1 MPRLNL
7 YEQQTSAQGPRASG
21 ADFGAAPAQA
31 LEGAGNALYDIG
43 ERIQR
48 RDELLAAD
56 QVMTDVDTWAL
67 TALDDFS
74 KRQDITS
81 QQSLSEFQNALKQ
94 KRAEALSKF
103 SGRPEARAALERQLD
118 NQLSQYGKS
127 AISTKIKAGHALM
140 TRAIDQQLDKSANQ
154 VGVAPQIMEDAIAE
168 NVAYVNSRKDAMS
181 AEMYQAALTKAQ
193 AAPIQ
198 AAVMYHIQ
206 NGAWDAAEA
215 VMADPRF
222 TKLLAPEQVRPL
234 RIDVAV
240 GKGKAEAETTRQNQN
255 VQKFQMR
262 LGRELTP
269 EETLKA
275 RSLPAKKDMT
285 PADEITELELVQG
298 KPASQDQV
306 DKIYKTYV
314 DGGKS
319 ETMFGNSL
327 QGRALSY
334 VTDNAVAYANGLL
347 TPDKARQFE
356 ASFNEAYGTK
366 TYMDPVTGQ
375 PKPVTPSVPRFIQD
389 AVNRGSSIYGG
400 LTAGGPPGTTPRPGE
415 TVQLDINGQTIGQ
428 AVVDASG
435 RWSIPAPPEPGGAGA
450 GRGSQGVPAPA
461 PAPAAAAPTGGP
473 RLWDQADNVAG
484 PVAGVQR
491 WIGSGPIP
499 LGIGGEQVSAAQ
511 QVEMQSRNLVRAL
524 QQNPRYAEGERKSI
538 EKDIQIGPEA
548 MSNPTAYRLRLVEIG
563 KYIQE
568 ELQFQ
573 ASVLKNPNG
582 STVQQRQQALQS
594 TATLNEFY
602 SKLGL
607 PQQVKSVEEAKKL
620 PPGTQFLDENW
631 ILRQVPGG
639 R

>member
-7 YEQQTSAQGPRASG
+7 YEQQTSAQGPRASA

-31 LEGAGNALYDIG
+31 VSDMGNVVADIG
-43 ERIQR
+43 ARIQR
-48 RDELLAAD
+48 REELFASD
-56 QVMTDVDTWAL
+56 QIMGEIDTWAV
-67 TALDDFS
+67 TALDDFQ
-74 KRQDITS
+74 KRQDITT
-81 QQSLSEFQNALKQ
+81 QQALPEFQNALKQ
-94 KRAEALSKF
+94 KKQEALSKF
-103 SGRPEARAALERQLD
+103 NGSADARAALERQLD
-118 NQLSQYGKS
+118 NQMTQYGKS
-127 AISTKIKAGHALM
+127 AIGAKIKAGHEQLARGLN
-140 TRAIDQQLDKSANQ
+140 QQFDKSANE
-154 VGVAPQIMEDAIAE
+154 VGTAPQIMGDSISE
-168 NVAYVNSRKDAMS
+168 NLAYVESRKPGMS
-181 AEMYQAALTKAQ
+181 AEMYQQ
-193 AAPIQ
+193 AMVMARAKPIQ
-198 AAVMYHIQ
+198 AAVQSYVA
-206 NGAWDAAEA
+206 NGNWAEA
-215 VMADPRF
+215 EAIMADPEVN
-222 TKLLAPEQVRPL
+222 KLLDPSVARPL

-240 GKGKAEAETTRQNQN
+240 GKGKQEAETKRQDAN
-255 VQKFQMR
+255 VQQFTMR
-262 LGRELTP
+262 LGRPLTP

-285 PADEITELELVQG
+285 PADEITQLELVQG

-306 DKIYKTYV
+306 DKIFKTYV
-314 DGGKS
+314 DGGKDAGGA
-319 ETMFGNSL
+319 FGNSL
-327 QGRALSY
+327 RGRSIAF
-334 VTDNAVAYANGLL
+334 VNDNAVAYANGFL

-356 ASFNEAYGTK
+356 ASFAEAYQPVEK
-366 TYMDPVTGQ
+366 QNPVTGQ
-375 PKPVTPSVPRFIQD
+375 WEKIQPSVPAFARMSLD
-389 AVNRGSSIYGG
+389 RGSSIYGG
-400 LTAGGPPGTTPRPGE
+400 LSAGGAPGTTPRPGE
-415 TVQLDINGQTIGQ
+415 TVQLDINGQTMGQ

-435 RWSIPAPPEPGGAGA
+435 RWSIPAPPEPSA
-450 GRGSQGVPAPA
+450 APA
-461 PAPAAAAPTGGP
+461 PASAGGAPAAATPTGGP
-473 RLWDQADNVAG
+473 RLWEIADKVAG

-491 WIGSGPIP
+491 WIGSGPVP
-499 LGIGGEQVSAAQ
+499 MGIGGEQVSAAQ

-548 MSNPTAYRLRLVEIG
+548 LSNPVAYRLRLVEIG

-594 TATLNEFY
+594 TATLDEFY
-602 SKLGL
+602 GKLGL

>member
-1 MPRLNL
+1 L
-7 YEQQTSAQGPRASG
+7 YEQQTSAQGPRASA

-31 LEGAGNALYDIG
+31 MSDMGNVVADIG
-43 ERIQR
+43 ARIQR
-48 RDELLAAD
+48 REELFASD
-56 QVMTDVDTWAL
+56 QIMGEIDTWAV
-67 TALDDFS
+67 TALDDFQ
-74 KRQDITS
+74 KRQDITT
-81 QQSLSEFQNALKQ
+81 QQALPEFQNALKQ
-94 KRAEALSKF
+94 KKQEALAKF
-103 SGRPEARAALERQLD
+103 TGSAEARAALERQLD
-118 NQLSQYGKS
+118 NQMTQYGKS
-127 AISTKIKAGHALM
+127 AIGAKIKAGHEQL
-140 TRAIDQQLDKSANQ
+140 TRGLNQQFDKSANE
-154 VGVAPQIMEDAIAE
+154 VGTAPQILQDSISE
-168 NVAYVNSRKDAMS
+168 NIAYVESRKAGMT
-181 AEMYQAALTKAQ
+181 AEMYQQ
-193 AAPIQ
+193 AMVLARAKPIQ
-198 AAVMYHIQ
+198 SAVQSYVA
-206 NGAWDAAEA
+206 NENWAEA
-215 VMADPRF
+215 EKIMADPQVA
-222 TKLLAPEQVRPL
+222 KLLDPSVARPL
-234 RIDVAV
+234 RIDIAV
-240 GKGKAEAETTRQNQN
+240 GKGKQEAETKRQDLN

-306 DKIYKTYV
+306 DKIFKTYI
-314 DGGKS
+314 DGGKDAGGA
-319 ETMFGNSL
+319 FGNSL
-327 QGRALSY
+327 RGRSIAF
-334 VTDNAVAYANGLL
+334 VNDNAVAYANGLL

-356 ASFNEAYGTK
+356 ASFAEAYQPAEK
-366 TYMDPVTGQ
+366 QNPVTGQ
-375 PKPVTPSVPRFIQD
+375 WEKIQPSVPGFARM
-389 AVNRGSSIYGG
+389 ALERGSSIYGG
-400 LTAGGPPGTTPRPGE
+400 LSAGAMVPGTTPRPGE
-415 TVQLDINGQTIGQ
+415 TVQLDINGRTMGQ

-435 RWSIPAPPEPGGAGA
+435 RWSIPAPPEYGAGA
-450 GRGSQGVPAPA
+450 GRGSQGVPAPDM
-461 PAPAAAAPTGGP
+461 PAATAPSGGP
-473 RLWDQADNVAG
+473 KLWDQADNVAG
-484 PVAGVQR
+484 PIAGVQR

-548 MSNPTAYRLRLVEIG
+548 LSNPTAYRLRLVEIG

-602 SKLGL
+602 GKLGL

>member
-31 LEGAGNALYDIG
+31 LEGAGNALYEIG
-43 ERIQR
+43 QRIQER
-48 RDELLAAD
+48 EDLSERQRLRESFEEAVVPMLNDFDKKKDINSKESIP
-56 QVMTDVDTWAL
+56 QFRQAL
-67 TALDDFS
+67 MQ
-74 KRQDITS
+74 KRQELVGKHAGNPES
-81 QQSLSEFQNALKQ
+81 
-94 KRAEALSKF
+94 RAK
-103 SGRPEARAALERQLD
+103 LENQLD
-118 NQLSQYGKS
+118 NLVSQYTKS
-127 AISTKIKAGHALM
+127 AIGIKIKADQELM
-140 TRAIDQQLDKSANQ
+140 VRTLNQQFDKSAL
-154 VGVAPQIMEDAIAE
+154 DT
-168 NVAYVNSRKDAMS
+168 D
-181 AEMYQAALTKAQ
+181 
-193 AAPIQ
+193 AAPDIWSFAKDENLMLVEELRPGMSQ
-198 AAVMYHIQ
+198 DQYVAAKRLAYAKPLQSAVKSHLAQ
-206 NGAWDAAEA
+206 GNWDAAEA
-215 VMADPRF
+215 IMRDENFSKFLTAQE
-222 TKLLAPEQVRPL
+222 AIPL

-240 GKGKAEAETTRQNQN
+240 GRGKAEAETVRQNQN

-269 EETLKA
+269 EETIKA

-306 DKIYKTYV
+306 DKIYKTYI

-450 GRGSQGVPAPA
+450 GRGSQGVPAPNVTES
-461 PAPAAAAPTGGP
+461 PVKGRG
-473 RLWDQADNVAG
+473 LWSMASKIAG
-484 PVAGVQR
+484 PVAGVAR
-491 WIGSGPIP
+491 WWGSGPVP
-499 LGIGGEQVSAAQ
+499 MGMGQEEVAAEQYVINQ
-511 QVEMQSRNLVRAL
+511 QKSLVRAL

-538 EKDIQIGPEA
+538 EQDIAIKPET
-548 MSNPTAYRLRLVEIG
+548 MGNPRAFQLRLVEIG
-563 KYIQE
+563 KYIDE
-568 ELQFQ
+568 ELRFN
-573 ASVLKNPNG
+573 AKVLQNPTG
-582 STVQQRQQALQS
+582 TTVQQRQQAMQS
-594 TATLNEFY
+594 NAALSQFY
-602 SKLGL
+602 DQLEL
-607 PQQVKSVEEAKKL
+607 PPRVKSLAEAQKLPSNVEE
-620 PPGTQFLDENW
+620 FLDENW
-631 ILRQVPGG
+631 ILRDGPA
-639 R
+639 RRRK

>member
-81 QQSLSEFQNALKQ
+81 QQSLPEFQNALKQ

-198 AAVMYHIQ
+198 AAVMSHIQ